1 MNFDQNFPRKIP
13 RQQRGWMT
21 VLALEQAFVRVLM
34 RHGDFQKVRVREVVA
49 LAGVGI
55 GTFYDY
61 FPNLQ
66 ALAASAMRTRRD
78 ALISTLRKTML
89 RHADSAF
96 GTLIDAMLDDGV
108 EAALQQPKEWA
119 ALLVIERQ
127 VDDLRGFQA
136 FHQGLQQTWVDA
148 FRSHCPDASSQQI
161 AAMAAMV
168 HAITYGWCAQEI
180 LVFRGE
186 RTRLASRQE
195 LGLAVHG
202 YLNTVLSASR
212 PA

>member
-1 MNFDQNFPRKIP
+1 M
-13 RQQRGWMT
+13 
-21 VLALEQAFVRVLM
+21 
-34 RHGDFQKVRVREVVA
+34 
-49 LAGVGI
+49 
-55 GTFYDY
+55 
-61 FPNLQ
+61 
-66 ALAASAMRTRRD
+66 
-78 ALISTLRKTML
+78 
-89 RHADSAF
+89 
-96 GTLIDAMLDDGV
+96 
-108 EAALQQPKEWA
+108 
-119 ALLVIERQ
+119 
-127 VDDLRGFQA
+127 DDLRGFQA

-148 FRSHCPDASSQQI
+148 FRSHCLDASSQQI